1 MPGLDESATE
11 ICLDGGVMLLV
22 LYVGVYLLVW
32 MQHVIMGVWNSVQK
46 V

>member
-1 MPGLDESATE
+1 MSGRQRYVLMEV
-11 ICLDGGVMLLV
+11 VMLLV